1 MSMKRSILL
10 FVIMS
15 VGLAVAH
22 AQSTPGKFD
31 GKRQAIDLNAESTLD
46 DLFKAKGNA
55 QSLFERAAGY
65 AVFSATKA
73 GFVVTGGR
81 GTGVAVNK
89 GSGERTYMR
98 MITGGIGLGIGAQ
111 TYDLVLLF
119 EDELQLSRFILGSW
133 DAGTT
138 AQAAAGSDGITYASS
153 FVNGVAVYQITDK
166 GLMAQA
172 DVSGTRF
179 RVVSELN

>member
-1 MSMKRSILL
+1 MLIKRSVLL
-10 FVIMS
+10 FVITS
-15 VGLAVAH
+15 FGLAAAH
-22 AQSTPGKFD
+22 AQSGLTKTEVR
-31 GKRQAIDLNAESTLD
+31 RQQIDLNAESTLE
-46 DLFKAKGNA
+46 
-55 QSLFERAAGY
+55 SLFREKSNARQLFDRAAGY

-119 EDELQLSRFILGSW
+119 EHELQLSRFILGSW
-133 DAGTT
+133 DASTT
-138 AQAAAGSDGITYASS
+138 AQAAAGTDGITYASS
-153 FVNGVAVYQITDK
+153 FINGVAVYQITDR

-179 RVVSELN
+179 RSVYELN